1 MVALGGAAVSY
12 ERGTPV
18 QPFVYGMGWPC
29 PAKMQPL
36 ASRGPPTEPTTPI
49 DCSNPRFFMSDSWGG
64 GPNPQRLLTSTIFH
78 FRFLGG
84 NGHKIVGIHRFP
96 PRILQLK
103 TDPVARAARVGGIS
117 HSTPGFRVQDA
128 GFRVQGS
135 GSRVTGLDTASRSG
149 LRLCHHVHR

>member
-64 GPNPQRLLTSTIFH
+64 GAPTLKDCSHP
-78 FRFLGG
+78 RF
-84 NGHKIVGIHRFP
+84 F
-96 PRILQLK
+96 
-103 TDPVARAARVGGIS
+103 IS
-117 HSTPGFRVQDA
+117 DSWEEMATK
-128 GFRVQGS
+128 
-135 GSRVTGLDTASRSG
+135 
-149 LRLCHHVHR
+149 